1 MKHRRRRRRPRL
13 VLLLA
18 LAAYPAWLTMSAVHE
33 GGHVLHASLSGGRVE
48 RVYLP
53 LTDFSRT
60 ALAVNPHPLFVA
72 CGGPLWGCLIPL
84 ALLAAAHAAHRAVA
98 PARLFAG
105 FCLICNGAYIG
116 LGPTM
121 TAGDGHD
128 LLRHG
133 APTATL
139 ILFGVAAVTTG
150 LFLWHLAG
158 RHPAE

>member
-1 MKHRRRRRRPRL
+1 MNPRHRRPPRL
-13 VLLLA
+13 ALLLA
-18 LAAYPAWLTMSAVHE
+18 LAAYPAWLAMSALHE
-33 GGHVLHASLSGGRVE
+33 AGHILHASLSGGRVE

-53 LTDFSRT
+53 FAGFSRT
-60 ALAVNPHPLFVA
+60 AMAVNPHPLFVA
-72 CGGPLWGCLIPL
+72 SGGPIWGCLIPL
-84 ALLAAAHAAHRAVA
+84 ALLAAAHASGRAIA

-139 ILFGVAAVTTG
+139 ILFGVASVPAG
-150 LFLWHLAG
+150 LYLWHLAD

>member
-1 MKHRRRRRRPRL
+1 MNHRRHRCRL
-13 VLLLA
+13 TLLLA
-18 LAAYPAWLTMSAVHE
+18 LAAYPAWLAMSAIHE
-33 GGHVLHASLSGGRVE
+33 AGHVLHASLSGGRVE

-53 LTDFSRT
+53 LNDFSRT
-60 ALAVNPHPLFVA
+60 AMAVNPHPLFVA
-72 CGGPLWGCLIPL
+72 SGGPLWGCLIPL
-84 ALLAAAHAAHRAVA
+84 ALLAAAHAASRAVA

-121 TAGDGHD
+121 TAGDGRD

-139 ILFGVAAVTTG
+139 ILFGATAVPAG

-158 RHPAE
+158 RHPAD